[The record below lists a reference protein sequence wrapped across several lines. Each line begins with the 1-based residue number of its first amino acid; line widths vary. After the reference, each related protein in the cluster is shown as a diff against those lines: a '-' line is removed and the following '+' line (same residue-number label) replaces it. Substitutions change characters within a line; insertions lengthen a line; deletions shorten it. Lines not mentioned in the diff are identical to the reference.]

1 MSQDKAFRT
10 GWSVVKGEDE
20 VPIDECKGCGLAH
33 GSPNSAYCSEIC
45 ERQNKLAKAPMYRG
59 DECVH
64 CEETIGGK
72 SGNVAYECSD
82 TGNAFCKGCY
92 KHRKNYR

>member
-1 MSQDKAFRT
+1 MKKMAKTGGKMQCSPKEPMCACYKEKANLKKSFDM
-10 GWSVVKGEDE
+10 GWSIV
-20 VPIDECKGCGLAH
+20 
-33 GSPNSAYCSEIC
+33 
-45 ERQNKLAKAPMYRG
+45 KAPMYGG

-72 SGNVAYECSD
+72 SGNEAYECPN